1 MDLGLK
7 QQTALVTGASQ
18 GIGRAI
24 AIALAREGC
33 HLHLAARNPE
43 VLAALAQELTQA
55 HGVTVHTHALDLSQP
70 GVADQLARGQ
80 HPTWHFV

>member
-33 HLHLAARNPE
+33 HLHLAARNPDTSIVIDHCGLQQPFE
-43 VLAALAQELTQA
+43 PPAPAEPRLT
-55 HGVTVHTHALDLSQP
+55 
-70 GVADQLARGQ
+70 
-80 HPTWHFV
+80 

>member
-33 HLHLAARNPE
+33 NLHLAARNPE
-43 VLAALAQELTQA
+43 VLDALAQELRQA
-55 HGVTVHTHALDLSQP
+55 HGVTVQTMP
-70 GVADQLARGQ
+70 W
-80 HPTWHFV
+80 T